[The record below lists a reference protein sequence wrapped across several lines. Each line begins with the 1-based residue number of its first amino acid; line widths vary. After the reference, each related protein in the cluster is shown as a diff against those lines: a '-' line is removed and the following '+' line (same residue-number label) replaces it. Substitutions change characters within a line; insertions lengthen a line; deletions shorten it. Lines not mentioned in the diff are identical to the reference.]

1 MKLKETESNVFVPAK
16 VSFGEEKEMD
26 PGLGSGVGGC
36 GKGGEGF
43 TGGRKGARLRD
54 SELEFLRHGIHR

>member
-1 MKLKETESNVFVPAK
+1 
-16 VSFGEEKEMD
+16 MD

-54 SELEFLRHGIHR
+54 SELEFLGHGKVFTDELQCQYGITSL